1 MASNRPAPH
10 GPSTH
15 GLGGPADFGAA
26 VGLGGPAGLGV
37 PTGPGSPVVPAQ
49 FPVAHGE
56 LTDGMPPQE
65 PFLHDQSSQ
74 AARTSPVPQAPQ
86 GPQGEPA
93 QGRPSGDE
101 PAPGLAGDGDADDW
115 LPGDEADDGDAGRSL
130 RGRHRVARP
139 RGVGL
144 ARGGTALG
152 VGVIAAVGAS
162 GVAAAEGRPPVPISM
177 PDPGGA
183 VDDTAGTLQDAPATL
198 SAAAAGSTAA
208 PSRAAAAPEAAG
220 ATRPAGPAEALR
232 HRILQQADT
241 RQGTGEQA
249 AAPQTAQDAPGPQP
263 EAAEPTATT
272 EEAAQPQGTA
282 AAETEHQAAAPEARH
297 PVAEAEHPAHQA
309 KTSVAAPVSS
319 YTLGTG
325 FGQAGDRWA
334 AEHTGQDFTAPTGT
348 LVKAVHDGTI
358 TQAGWA
364 GAYGYR
370 IVLTLDD
377 GTELWFC
384 HLSSMVRTAGRVHTG
399 DVIGRVGATGNATVP
414 HLHLEVRPDAGA
426 PADPLPWLRDRGA
439 AV

>member
-1 MASNRPAPH
+1 MVD
-10 GPSTH
+10 
-15 GLGGPADFGAA
+15 GL
-26 VGLGGPAGLGV
+26 
-37 PTGPGSPVVPAQ
+37 
-49 FPVAHGE
+49 
-56 LTDGMPPQE
+56 PPQE
-65 PFLHDQSSQ
+65 PVFHGQSSQ
-74 AARTSPVPQAPQ
+74 AAQVS
-86 GPQGEPA
+86 QGEPA
-93 QGRPSGDE
+93 L
-101 PAPGLAGDGDADDW
+101 GLDGDGDADDR
-115 LPGDEADDGDAGRSL
+115 LPGDEAGDGEAGRSI
-130 RGRHRVARP
+130 RGKHRVARP
-139 RGVGL
+139 RTGGL

-183 VDDTAGTLQDAPATL
+183 VDDTAAGTHQDAPATP

-208 PSRAAAAPEAAG
+208 PSRAGAAPEAAG
-220 ATRPAGPAEALR
+220 DTRTAGPAEALR

-241 RQGTGEQA
+241 RQGAAEQDTVPQA
-249 AAPQTAQDAPGPQP
+249 AEDAPGPQQ
-263 EAAEPTATT
+263 EAAEPTAA
-272 EEAAQPQGTA
+272 EAAQPQGAA
-282 AAETEHQAAAPEARH
+282 AAETGHPSVEAGHPGHQATTAVAPI
-297 PVAEAEHPAHQA
+297 
-309 KTSVAAPVSS
+309 SS

-348 LVKAVHDGTI
+348 LVKAVQDGTL

-399 DVIGRVGATGNATVP
+399 DVIGRVGATGNATGP
-414 HLHLEVRPDAGA
+414 HLHLEVRPGAGA